1 MLRKDFI
8 KSISILGAA
17 SYFSNSLAYAVDID
31 ISPNPIKIKK
41 GLGYYMIKEELSVL
55 DKFKLVKD
63 LGFDGIEFNSP
74 LEIPIQELLN
84 ARDKTGIEIPSTV
97 NKDHWGKPLSDPDPA
112 VRNFTIESVAKSL
125 QQTKELGGDT
135 VLVVPGVVS
144 DTVSYKTAYENA
156 LDSIKRLIPHAEK
169 TGIKIGIENVWNNLI
184 LSPIEA
190 KDFLDKINHPLVGW
204 YFDLGNILRYGW
216 PEHWLEILG
225 DKVFKLHVKE
235 FSKKI
240 MNEQGL
246 GKGFG
251 IELTEGDVNWSKVMK
266 AINEIDYKGEYMT
279 LEVGSGDRN
288 FLKKVSEQLD
298 RIIQMK

>member
-17 SYFSNSLAYAVDID
+17 SYFSNSLAYAVD

-144 DTVSYKTAYENA
+144 DTVSYKTAYDNA

-251 IELTEGDVNWSKVMK
+251 IELTEGDVNWSKVIK
-266 AINEIDYKGEYMT
+266 AINDIDYKGEYMT

>member
-17 SYFSNSLAYAVDID
+17 SYFSNSLAYATD
-31 ISPNPIKIKK
+31 ISSNPVKIKK

-84 ARDKTGIEIPSTV
+84 AREKTGIEIPSTV

-144 DTVSYKTAYENA
+144 DTVSYKTAYDNA

-184 LSPIEA
+184 LSPVEA
-190 KDFLDKINHPLVGW
+190 KEFLDKINHPLVGW

-251 IELTEGDVNWSKVMK
+251 VELTEGDVNWSKVMK
-266 AINEIDYKGEYMT
+266 TINDIDYKGEYMT
-279 LEVGSGDRN
+279 LEVGSGDRI

-298 RIIQMK
+298 RIIQMKL